1 MQYDYREITSGKT
14 SSPKHMK
21 SPQRY
26 FRLLLGLFLIFSSV
40 TTHADDGAVAL
51 VENFHN
57 NLLNIM
63 QEADKL
69 QFQGRYDKLAPVLET
84 SFDTPLIAQVILS
97 RYWSDL
103 SNDQQNR
110 FVDLFNRLSI
120 STYASRF
127 DSYSGESFKTI
138 GVEELKRG
146 RLLVKTEMSR
156 QNESPVKF
164 DYLVHQNGGNWYII
178 SVIADG
184 INDISLK
191 RAEYVAIISNKGF
204 DYLVSDIENKIRE
217 LGGPTGNI

>member
-1 MQYDYREITSGKT
+1 MMIKLQITASGQN
-14 SSPKHMK
+14 SMKH
-21 SPQRY
+21 PNPLIRH
-26 FRLLLGLFLIFSSV
+26 LLGLFLLISPI
-40 TTHADDGAVAL
+40 TTPADESGAVAL

-69 QFQGRYDKLAPVLET
+69 QFQGRYETLAPVLES

-103 SNDQQNR
+103 SAEQQKQ

-127 DSYSGESFKTI
+127 DGYSGETFRTT

-146 RLLVKTEMSR
+146 RLLVKTEMIR
-156 QNESPVKF
+156 PNDKPVKF
-164 DYLVHQNGGNWYII
+164 DYLVHQNEGNWYII

-204 DYLVSDIENKIRE
+204 DKLVNEIENKIRQLRE
-217 LGGPTGNI
+217 PVTDT